1 VDVFTADGETTLS
14 FAVSAGDVVKYI
26 ASSGLFL
33 FAVDLSGRNAAIG
46 PGEWRVRWTAVRRD
60 AAAVVMMMDA
70 KVPAA
75 RAAGAVRFGGRG
87 EAGVAER
94 LPAPGC
100 GGARLE
106 AEVVVELVAGEE
118 RLLVEKVRLGV
129 MRLSVRERP
138 RRAQILAAFPLVNT
152 WSRVSINSKPRDR
165 SRCSKIAQQ
174 TVQCLLSSGAED
186 ISSNCTLPS
195 LSTE

>member
-70 KVPAA
+70 KVPTA

-129 MRLSVRERP
+129 MCDCRYVSVHDGLRYL
-138 RRAQILAAFPLVNT
+138 QHF
-152 WSRVSINSKPRDR
+152 
-165 SRCSKIAQQ
+165 
-174 TVQCLLSSGAED
+174 LL
-186 ISSNCTLPS
+186 
-195 LSTE
+195 